1 MRIAVATPIQK
12 RRLKL
17 AYDPRVFG
25 ALSEKVEQLHRI
37 LRVSGED
44 KVIYH
49 EGALDEIVLT
59 TLHLV
64 EVDVRLRVVW
74 PFADDPVWNVLVH
87 RQ

>member
-1 MRIAVATPIQK
+1 
-12 RRLKL
+12 
-17 AYDPRVFG
+17 
-25 ALSEKVEQLHRI
+25 
-37 LRVSGED
+37 
-44 KVIYH
+44 VIYH